1 LTVAIEW
8 RLRLRQGGADDWAQ
22 FTQWL
27 EQDSAHAEAYDQV
40 ALLDGDLDA
49 LAAADQADRAA
60 ARADWTDGTSS
71 SFLRRPLRRLGAI
84 FAIVAAFA
92 LLAFL
97 WQPTSRSSRSGFE
110 IATASGEH
118 RTVAL
123 GDGSS
128 VVLNGNSRVW
138 IASAEGREAELLR
151 GEAVF
156 NIRHDPKQPFAL
168 HLGEDRIEDVGTVF
182 NVVRDQQV
190 LRVEVA
196 DGAVRYVRGR
206 NGLQLN
212 AGQTLKISPSGDAIV
227 GRKSPGAIASW
238 QSGQLVFE
246 AVPVAEVAA
255 DLGRNLGVKISVG
268 PRLAYQPFTGS
279 IHVGRR
285 TQQVVPEFASTLSAH
300 ARKSGDGWL
309 IE

>member
-8 RLRLRQGGADDWAQ
+8 RLRLRRGDADDWAQ

-27 EQDSAHAEAYDQV
+27 EQNPAHAAAYDQV
-40 ALLDGDLDA
+40 ALLDDDLDA
-49 LAAADQADRAA
+49 LAGSDRAEM
-60 ARADWTDGTSS
+60 RADWTDGTSS

-84 FAIVAAFA
+84 FAIVAVFA
-92 LLAFL
+92 LFAFL
-97 WQPTSRSSRSGFE
+97 WQPTSRSTRAGFE
-110 IATASGEH
+110 IATVSGEH

-156 NIRHDPKQPFAL
+156 NIRHDPRRPFAL
-168 HLGEDRIEDVGTVF
+168 RLGEDRIEDVGTVF
-182 NVVRDQQV
+182 NVVRDQQL

-196 DGAVRYVRGR
+196 DGAVRYLRGG

-212 AGQTLKISPSGDAIV
+212 AGQTLKVSPSGDAIV
-227 GRKSPGAIASW
+227 GRKSPRAIASW

-255 DLGRNLGVKISVG
+255 DLGRNLGVSISVA

-279 IHVGRR
+279 IHIGSRA
-285 TQQVVPEFASTLSAH
+285 QQVVPEFASTLSAH